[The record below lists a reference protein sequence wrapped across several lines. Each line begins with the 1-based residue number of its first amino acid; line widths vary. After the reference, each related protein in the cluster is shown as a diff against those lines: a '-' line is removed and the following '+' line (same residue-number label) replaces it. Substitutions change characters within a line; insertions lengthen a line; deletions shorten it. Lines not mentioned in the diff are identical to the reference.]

1 MNKLWFLFPFL
12 FYVVCV
18 DDGQKTYDG
27 GCKKE
32 NHKSDKV
39 MLTRKMIFG
48 K

>member
-18 DDGQKTYDG
+18 DDGQKTYG

-32 NHKSDKV
+32 NHESDKV